1 MISISNADLIKIIS
15 YLEDATKLYNALPMQ
30 KCKCRAHMITQLLT
44 KLKTKQNGNKT
55 NTR

>member
-1 MISISNADLIKIIS
+1 MISISNADLLKTIS
-15 YLEDATKLYNALPMQ
+15 YLEDAAKLYSALPMQ

-44 KLKTKQNGNKT
+44 KLKLKTNGNKT